1 MIVSHKY
8 KFIFIKT
15 HKTAG
20 SSMEMALAPLCGQ
33 DDVVTPMESNLQ
45 TDIPRNYY
53 EKNLIGSMYSKSRL
67 FRKCIHR
74 HSGVL
79 GKWYYE
85 HMPALRVK
93 ELVGEEIWN
102 TYYKFCFE
110 RNPWEKVVSY
120 YNWKKLGQGRS
131 IPPFEEYVLQ
141 KTHRLPQDARLYF
154 DDDVSIMDD
163 VFDYNNFIESF
174 TEVCTRLNIPF
185 DGKMPREKTGINKNS
200 TEYQECYTDETR
212 ECIEHVFNREI
223 KLMHYQFES
232 TTI

>member
-120 YNWKKLGQGRS
+120 YNWKKHGQGRS

-141 KTHRLPQDARLYF
+141 KTHRLPQDAKLYF
-154 DDDVSIMDD
+154 DDDVSMMDD
-163 VFDYNNFIESF
+163 VFDYNNFIETF

-185 DGKMPREKTGINKNS
+185 DGKMPREKTGINKNP
-200 TEYQECYTDETR
+200 TEYREYYTDETR
-212 ECIEHVFNREI
+212 ACIEYVFNREI
-223 KLMHYQFES
+223 KLMRYQFES
-232 TTI
+232 TAI